1 MYYVESYIRFP
12 FLQVKAVEC
21 HQFPMTEVK
30 GEKNTINEML
40 SLVDGFK
47 SSLDT
52 GEEKISDLC
61 GRPIGNTHPRPGE
74 K

>member
-1 MYYVESYIRFP
+1 
-12 FLQVKAVEC
+12 
-21 HQFPMTEVK
+21 
-30 GEKNTINEML
+30 ML

-61 GRPIGNTHPRPGE
+61 GGSIGNTHPRPGE

>member
-1 MYYVESYIRFP
+1 
-12 FLQVKAVEC
+12 
-21 HQFPMTEVK
+21 
-30 GEKNTINEML
+30 ML